1 MFQIDQPLDSQLRYK
16 KFPLR
21 EPLRR
26 NYQTCNTNP
35 FGKKIPDLTF
45 TQSLQKQ
52 IKIPLNLNKL
62 YQKKTKNIIV
72 HESSSVNTSMRLQK
86 PIFIMKTINIRTQSI
101 DEQKLSKPIIIKKN
115 SQDSSISCDS
125 SDNSDFNELR
135 RNYLQK
141 YCRPKLNKIDRQPRF
156 RIHSV
161 NEEQLDPWN
170 VNI

>member
-1 MFQIDQPLDSQLRYK
+1 MFSIDHPLDSLLRYK

-35 FGKKIPDLTF
+35 FGRKTPDLTF

-72 HESSSVNTSMRLQK
+72 HESSSVNTSMRLQP
-86 PIFIMKTINIRTQSI
+86 PIFIMKTINIRTQST
-101 DEQKLSKPIIIKKN
+101 DEPKLQRPSIINKK
-115 SQDSSISCDS
+115 SQNDSIYCDS

-135 RNYLQK
+135 RTYLQK
-141 YCRPKLNKIDRQPRF
+141 YCRPKLNQIDRQPRF

-161 NEEQLDPWN
+161 NEDALDPWT
-170 VNI
+170 VDI

>member
-1 MFQIDQPLDSQLRYK
+1 MFQTDQHLNSLVRNKQ
-16 KFPLR
+16 FPLR

-26 NYQTCNTNP
+26 NYQTCNSNP
-35 FGKKIPDLTF
+35 FGKKTLDLNF

-62 YQKKTKNIIV
+62 YQKKSKNIIV
-72 HESSSVNTSMRLQK
+72 HESSSANTSMCFQK
-86 PIFIMKTINIRTQSI
+86 PIFVMKTINKRAQSI
-101 DEQKLSKPIIIKKN
+101 DEQKLSKPMITN
-115 SQDSSISCDS
+115 NNLQVSSIFCDS

-141 YCRPKLNKIDRQPRF
+141 YCKPKFNQIDRQPRF

-161 NEEQLDPWN
+161 NQDSIIPWI
-170 VNI
+170 VDI